1 MLLYLCGVTQANHRS
16 QYPQYRSPTEYSTRT
31 PEKRKP
37 RTTHELKVH
46 WPSASVLV
54 LRRVSVVYR
63 PSVVRTQKHQP
74 GIWHSQPAFHSPST
88 FIQSSC
94 LSYREECFHTI
105 RNMQATQQAVHTG
118 KQPHMR
124 VLRLKLIHMSAANT
138 ESPASTVCES
148 VCQSQVLIDQYA
160 SQPQTNQPSPN
171 SHHAISGRHL
181 HSVYTD
187 TVPACECKPRSITC
201 RAAISPRCSGGVLS
215 ARSTTCTESIFTSL
229 TPQNYICYP
238 PH

>member
-54 LRRVSVVYR
+54 LRRVSVVHR

-138 ESPASTVCES
+138 ESPA
-148 VCQSQVLIDQYA
+148 
-160 SQPQTNQPSPN
+160 
-171 SHHAISGRHL
+171 
-181 HSVYTD
+181 
-187 TVPACECKPRSITC
+187 
-201 RAAISPRCSGGVLS
+201 
-215 ARSTTCTESIFTSL
+215 CTPVGL
-229 TPQNYICYP
+229 CVRY
-238 PH
+238 

>member
-1 MLLYLCGVTQANHRS
+1 MRHTQHPGIVLSPPREEFITIAIDVSAQFTVRTALLS
-16 QYPQYRSPTEYSTRT
+16 QVSVCSCICVVSPKQTTDRSPTEYSTRT

-94 LSYREECFHTI
+94 LSCREECFHTI

-118 KQPHMR
+118 KQPQLR
-124 VLRLKLIHMSAANT
+124 VLRLKLIPMSAANT
-138 ESPASTVCES
+138 ESPACAPVGLC
-148 VCQSQVLIDQYA
+148 VRY
-160 SQPQTNQPSPN
+160 
-171 SHHAISGRHL
+171 
-181 HSVYTD
+181 
-187 TVPACECKPRSITC
+187 
-201 RAAISPRCSGGVLS
+201 
-215 ARSTTCTESIFTSL
+215 
-229 TPQNYICYP
+229 
-238 PH
+238 

>member
-1 MLLYLCGVTQANHRS
+1 MRHTQHPGIFLSPPREEFITIAIDVSAQFTVRTALLSQVSVCSCICVVSPKQA
-16 QYPQYRSPTEYSTRT
+16 TEVSILNTDHQQNTAHVR
-31 PEKRKP
+31 P
-37 RTTHELKVH
+37 RTT
-46 WPSASVLV
+46 SVLV

-74 GIWHSQPAFHSPST
+74 GIWHSQPGFHSPST

-138 ESPASTVCES
+138 ESA
-148 VCQSQVLIDQYA
+148 
-160 SQPQTNQPSPN
+160 
-171 SHHAISGRHL
+171 
-181 HSVYTD
+181 
-187 TVPACECKPRSITC
+187 ACAPVGLCVR
-201 RAAISPRCSGGVLS
+201 
-215 ARSTTCTESIFTSL
+215 
-229 TPQNYICYP
+229 Y
-238 PH
+238 